1 LIAEG
6 IEPISP
12 VAAMRRGFFCAVL
25 KRGDLYHHCALPSRF
40 LFPNRLLSNAF
51 CNCCFAFLGVVQMKK
66 LILSVAALGAVAMSG
81 AANAA
86 TTYVGSFQVDQGANW
101 TTNPTVYSAAEAA
114 ALLFGGVAS
123 DYDISTAGNS
133 IAAINNLGWYSTW
146 GIGGGQQY
154 NENFKVDL
162 GAPGYN
168 APGGSNSAVSAYV
181 NDNAI
186 GSTYTNYV
194 FRVDGVAGAVPEA
207 STWMMMLAGFGL
219 AGGAMRARR
228 RQLSA
233 SAKPFKM

>member
-1 LIAEG
+1 
-6 IEPISP
+6 
-12 VAAMRRGFFCAVL
+12 
-25 KRGDLYHHCALPSRF
+25 
-40 LFPNRLLSNAF
+40 
-51 CNCCFAFLGVVQMKK
+51 MKK
-66 LILSVAALGAVAMSG
+66 MMLAAVALGAVSMSG
-81 AANAA
+81 AASAA

-101 TTNPTVYSAAEAA
+101 TTNPIVYSAAEAA

-133 IAAINNLGWYSTW
+133 VAAINNLGWYSTW

-181 NDNAI
+181 RDNAV

-194 FRVDGVAGAVPEA
+194 FRLDRVAGAVPET

-219 AGGAMRARR
+219 AGGAMRYRR
-228 RQLSA
+228 RRTSV
-233 SAKPFKM
+233 SFG